1 MKNIQYYHVVHGIM
15 MFGWQMIYTL
25 WNVESK
31 HSPTDAFDHTR
42 IRERVVYGVILPGWL
57 PAKDTLAN

>member
-1 MKNIQYYHVVHGIM
+1 MLFTEIH
-15 MFGWQMIYTL
+15 
-25 WNVESK
+25 VESK

-57 PAKDTLAN
+57 PARDTLAN